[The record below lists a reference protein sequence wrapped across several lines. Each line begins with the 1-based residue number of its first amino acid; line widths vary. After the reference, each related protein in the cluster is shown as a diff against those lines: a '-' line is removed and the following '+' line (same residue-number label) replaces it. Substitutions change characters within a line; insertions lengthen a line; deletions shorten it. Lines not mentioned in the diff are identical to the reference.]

1 MGGVHAPGQGR
12 SRTDAQHGA
21 ELRGGRAVRAP
32 LCVAAAALLD
42 EEWTGRGLLL
52 AATSGAITSG
62 LGYAIWYAA
71 LRGHSRTSAAAV
83 QLTVPLIAAAGGVAL
98 LGERATSSL
107 AVSAALILGGVG
119 LTLARPRATAS

>member
-1 MGGVHAPGQGR
+1 MKPPVA
-12 SRTDAQHGA
+12 
-21 ELRGGRAVRAP
+21 L
-32 LCVAAAALLD
+32 LCVGAAALLG
-42 EEWTGRGLLL
+42 EEWTCRGLLL

-62 LGYAIWYAA
+62 LGYATWYAA

-107 AVSAALILGGVG
+107 AVSAVLILGGVG
-119 LTLARPRATAS
+119 LTLARPRAAAS